1 MNKIKMVVFDMD
13 GTVFPL
19 QSSTCSQETL
29 KALEACKEAGV
40 ITSPCSGRSI
50 FMIPDEILKAINTRY
65 VIYCNGAYIA
75 NPYTREIA
83 DSNTIDKN
91 RVIEL
96 FRKTQFEGVYHKIS
110 TFTRF
115 IDDNNSGK
123 TYGNIP
129 SLFVDDIYE
138 TLENL
143 DEPLYKAEYFFY
155 DDPEG
160 ILKNRVM
167 DLIKDDKDFIF
178 SSALPINIEINNP
191 KATKGQSLKRLA
203 ELYGF
208 TMDEVMAIGDGDNDS
223 SMIEAAGLSVA
234 MGNSTELLKQKADFI
249 IDTVEN
255 EGFARAI
262 YKYVLNK

>member
-13 GTVFPL
+13 GTVFPM
-19 QSSTCSQETL
+19 QSSTCSQETI
-29 KALEACKEAGV
+29 KALEACKEAGI

-50 FMIPDEILKAINTRY
+50 FMIPEEIIKAINTKY

-96 FRKTQFEGVYHKIS
+96 FRKTQFEGVYHKVS
-110 TFTRF
+110 TFSRF
-115 IDDNNSGK
+115 MDDNAKVNYNG
-123 TYGNIP
+123 TIP
-129 SLFVDDIYE
+129 TVFVDDIYE

-143 DEPLYKAEYFFY
+143 NEPLYKAEYFFY
-155 DDPEG
+155 DD
-160 ILKNRVM
+160 ITLKDRIM
-167 DLIKDDKDFIF
+167 DVLKDEKGFEF

-191 KATKGQSLKRLA
+191 KATKGQSIRRLA

-208 TMDEVMAIGDGDNDS
+208 SMDEVMAIGDGDNDRT
-223 SMIEAAGLSVA
+223 MIEAAGFSVA
-234 MGNSTELLKQKADFI
+234 MGNSSETLKQRADAVT
-249 IDTVEN
+249 DTVEN
-255 EGFARAI
+255 DGFARAI